1 MSTISFRIS
10 KELKEKMKS
19 IDHINWSEVLRKT
32 IEQVIE
38 NEEKKNLAV
47 ALLLNERFV
56 LTPDK
61 GWKSTE
67 EIRRWREII
76 RWK

>member
-47 ALLLNERFV
+47 AVLLNERFV
-56 LTPDK
+56 LTPDE

>member
-19 IDHINWSEVLRKT
+19 IDHINWSEILRKT

-47 ALLLNERFV
+47 AVLLNERFV
-56 LTPDK
+56 LTPDE

>member
-10 KELKEKMKS
+10 NELKEKMKN
-19 IDHINWSEVLRKT
+19 IDHINWSEILRKA
-32 IEQVIE
+32 IEQAIE
-38 NEEKKNLAV
+38 NEAKKNLALAV
-47 ALLLNERFV
+47 LLNERFV
-56 LTPDK
+56 LTPDE

-67 EIRRWREII
+67 EIRKWREII

>member
-19 IDHINWSEVLRKT
+19 IDHINWSDILRKA
-32 IEQVIE
+32 IEQAIE
-38 NEEKKNLAV
+38 NEAKKNLALAV
-47 ALLLNERFV
+47 LLNERFV
-56 LTPDK
+56 LTPDE

-67 EIRRWREII
+67 EIRRWREIV

>member
-10 KELKEKMKS
+10 NELKEKMKN
-19 IDHINWSEVLRKT
+19 IDHINWSEILRKA
-32 IEQVIE
+32 IEQAIE
-38 NEEKKNLAV
+38 NEAKKKLALAV
-47 ALLLNERFV
+47 LLNERFI
-56 LTPDK
+56 LTPDE

>member
-10 KELKEKMKS
+10 NELKEKMKN
-19 IDHINWSEVLRKT
+19 IDHINWSEILRKA
-32 IEQVIE
+32 IEQAIE
-38 NEEKKNLAV
+38 NEAKKNLALAV
-47 ALLLNERFV
+47 LLNERFI
-56 LTPDK
+56 LTPDE

>member
-19 IDHINWSEVLRKT
+19 IDHINWSEVLRKA
-32 IEQVIE
+32 IEHALE
-38 NEEKKNLAV
+38 NEEKKNLALAV
-47 ALLLNERFV
+47 LLNERFV
-56 LTPDK
+56 ITPDV
-61 GWKSTE
+61 GWSSTE

>member
-10 KELKEKMKS
+10 NELKEKMKN
-19 IDHINWSEVLRKT
+19 IDHINWSDILRKA
-32 IEQVIE
+32 IEQAIE
-38 NEEKKNLAV
+38 NEAKKNLALAV
-47 ALLLNERFV
+47 LLNERFV
-56 LTPDK
+56 LTPDE

-67 EIRRWREII
+67 EIRRWREIV